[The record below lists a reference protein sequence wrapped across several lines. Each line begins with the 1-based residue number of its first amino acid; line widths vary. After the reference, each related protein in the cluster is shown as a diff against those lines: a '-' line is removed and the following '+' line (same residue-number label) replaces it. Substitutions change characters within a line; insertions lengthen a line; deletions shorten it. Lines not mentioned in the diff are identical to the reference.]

1 MLCAATLA
9 CTSAVCPRRSSR
21 ALPTLITSPTAKTPS
36 RPSTCHMGPCHP
48 QHYKCSRHVCK
59 QGSGRE
65 TDLQAGINTNG
76 AVGRKHESIAARQT
90 RPTRP
95 FRARLFSDLMP
106 KSVRARRPAHTRE
119 DKVGVY
125 SAAHEI
131 WQPTHG
137 KAPAVCFKSVSPS
150 CHSDI
155 AMLPRCAHC
164 RCTNGHV
171 VGSPF
176 PAFGHVRGV
185 AYGGGEVHVQ
195 HSTTSNILQPMCA
208 EHLSSVH
215 ADALSGA
222 AAPSC
227 EACVAK
233 CLSARA
239 HPTCPWYRTL
249 QRTQKGRE
257 RENRSPSGCSA
268 PRTRT
273 EDGEEE
279 PSGAGASTPA
289 ASESWMISQRCPRS
303 TSTLTAQPKRRIR
316 PGPHLTT
323 CRIQRQRET
332 GHEEKP
338 CGARRA
344 CGRQRDPR
352 SWARASAPRPI
363 MRISSLSLHFFT
375 TPSSLAVLLLG
386 GRPAFAPSP
395 LSLFLSPLPLP
406 LCPCLED
413 REPDQNGRER
423 P

>member
-239 HPTCPWYRTL
+239 DPTCPWYRTL

-303 TSTLTAQPKRRIR
+303 TSTLCCTAKAPHQARPALDNLSHSKATGNRARGETLRSQASVWAATGSAKLGKSLCTPSHHAHQLIVSPLLYNPKLFSRSVIGR
-316 PGPHLTT
+316 P
-323 CRIQRQRET
+323 
-332 GHEEKP
+332 
-338 CGARRA
+338 
-344 CGRQRDPR
+344 PR
-352 SWARASAPRPI
+352 FRTL
-363 MRISSLSLHFFT
+363 SSLSL
-375 TPSSLAVLLLG
+375 PV
-386 GRPAFAPSP
+386 PSP
-395 LSLFLSPLPLP
+395 SPSLSLP
-406 LCPCLED
+406 
-413 REPDQNGRER
+413 
-423 P
+423 